1 MRKQT
6 KRKVVENELNK
17 PKQIPKSKRG
27 FTLIEMLATLTIMVI
42 LLGLSSQLTIAKT
55 RQRAIENMMQ
65 DVKMIQA
72 AGFNRQQTFSQ
83 EIDSKKTPMI
93 VTDKLSLKS
102 YSIYKSV
109 GKIDNRDKKNQKI
122 SYNYIPVPKQD
133 TETGNKTDVSE
144 ILLKRVQY
152 MAKKFPALDGTTFT
166 DGDLQLLDIDANLLV
181 GAALNNPISDYKVE
195 PISGTILYKKAYKS
209 SSGYYTSGNLR
220 TITFKTGTNNIKTG
234 VVANLWN

>member
-1 MRKQT
+1 M
-6 KRKVVENELNK
+6 NK
-17 PKQIPKSKRG
+17 PKKIPKAKRG

-72 AGFNRQQTFSQ
+72 AGFNRQQTFST
-83 EIDSKKTPMI
+83 ELDSKKTPML

-122 SYNYIPVPKQD
+122 SYNYISVPKQD
-133 TETGNKTDVSE
+133 TETGNTTDVSE

-152 MAKKFPALDGTTFT
+152 MAKKFPALDETTFT

>member
-1 MRKQT
+1 M
-6 KRKVVENELNK
+6 NK
-17 PKQIPKSKRG
+17 PKKISKAKRG

-72 AGFNRQQTFSQ
+72 AGFSRQQSIST
-83 EIDSKKTPMI
+83 EIDSKSKKTPMI

-102 YSIYKSV
+102 FSIYKSV

-122 SYNYIPVPKQD
+122 SYNYISVPKQD
-133 TETGNKTDVSE
+133 TETGNTTDISK

-209 SSGYYTSGNLR
+209 PSGYYYTSGNLR

>member
-1 MRKQT
+1 MNR
-6 KRKVVENELNK
+6 
-17 PKQIPKSKRG
+17 PKKIPKAKSG

-65 DVKMIQA
+65 DVKIIQA
-72 AGFNRQQTFSQ
+72 AGFNRQQRFST
-83 EIDSKKTPMI
+83 ELDSKSKKTPMT

-102 YSIYKSV
+102 FSIYKSV

-122 SYNYIPVPKQD
+122 SYNYISVPKQD
-133 TETGNKTDVSE
+133 TETGNTTDISE

-166 DGDLQLLDIDANLLV
+166 DGDLQLLDVDANLLV
-181 GAALNNPISDYKVE
+181 GATLNNPISDYKVE

-209 SSGYYTSGNLR
+209 PSGYYTSGNLR
-220 TITFKTGTNNIKTG
+220 TITFDKTSGKIETG